1 MTRKIFTLLSLILTV
16 AFVLAACGPAATTA
30 PPTAVPATAVPATA
44 VPATAVPPTAV
55 PPTAVPP
62 TAVPPTAVPP
72 KPVTI
77 EWWHINTQDP
87 GLTLWK
93 TMADEYMAAHPNVKI
108 NITVLENEAF
118 KTKLTTVMQ
127 GGTPP
132 DIFQSWGGGVM
143 NDQANAGMLQDITS
157 YLDADGGAWRNSF
170 APGALAVYAL
180 NGKNYGVPWDMG
192 MVGWWYNKDLFAQ
205 AKITQPPATWTELL
219 ADVKTLKAAGIT
231 PISLGEKDTW
241 TGMHIWSYLA
251 TRICGKAGFLPA
263 ADRTG
268 GSFTDP
274 CFVEAGTKL
283 QELIALQ
290 PFQAGFLGASHDEM
304 QGTFGNGKAAMEL
317 SGQWAPSVE
326 SAQAADKVGVK
337 NLGFFS
343 FPAVEGGAGAMSD
356 AMGGGNG
363 FAIGKNAPPEA
374 VDFVKYLTA
383 PEQQKR
389 VAAIAAGIPVV
400 KGGEAGLTDPN
411 MILVQQGFAAANY
424 FQLYYD
430 QYMPSAMGS
439 IINDAVAGLFAGTKT
454 PEQVA
459 QAIED
464 GAKQVFGK

>member
-1 MTRKIFTLLSLILTV
+1 MGVVDGIIDTGVDVITPSTLKDYEAGLDAKGIPHEWDTKGWEPPS
-16 AFVLAACGPAATTA
+16 AAA
-30 PPTAVPATAVPATA
+30 
-44 VPATAVPPTAV
+44 
-55 PPTAVPP
+55 
-62 TAVPPTAVPP
+62 
-72 KPVTI
+72 PVTV
-77 EWWHINTQDP
+77 EWWHITTQDP
-87 GLTLWK
+87 AKALWQ
-93 TMADEYMAAHPNVKI
+93 TMVDEYMAAHPNVTI

-143 NDQANAGMLQDITS
+143 NDQANAGMLQDINS

-180 NGKNYGVPWDMG
+180 DGKNYGVPWDMG
-192 MVGWWYNKDLFAQ
+192 MVGWWYNKDLFTQ
-205 AKITQPPATWTELL
+205 AGVTTLPTTWTELL
-219 ADVKTLKAAGIT
+219 DAVKAFKAAGIT
-231 PISLGEKDTW
+231 PIALGEKDSW

-251 TRICGKAGFLPA
+251 TRLCGQEGFLA
-263 ADRTG
+263 AANRT

-274 CFVEAGTKL
+274 CFVEAGKKL
-283 QELIALQ
+283 QELIALE

-304 QGTFGNGKAAMEL
+304 QGYFGNGKAAMEL
-317 SGQWAPSVE
+317 SGQWAPSVQ
-326 SAQAADKVGVK
+326 SAQAADGVGVA

-343 FPAVEGGAGAMSD
+343 FPAVEGGAGAVSD

-363 FAIGKNAPPEA
+363 FAIGKDAPPEA

-383 PEQQKR
+383 PEQQAR
-389 VAAIAAGIPVV
+389 VAEIGQGIPVV
-400 KGGEAGLTDPN
+400 KGGEVGLTDPN
-411 MILVQQGFAAANY
+411 MLLVQQTFAAAEY

-439 IINDAVAGLFAGTKT
+439 IINDAVAGLFAGTST

-464 GAKQVFGK
+464 GAVQVFGK